1 MSGRAGRADNGEA
14 RVGGGAAAGR
24 GAGEGAGTGRGA
36 GRRAGAVGRE
46 GLGRRTWTAIVLLG
60 LAGQIAW
67 NVENSWFNTFV
78 YDRITPD
85 PTPVAIM
92 VAVSAVVATLT
103 TLFMGTLSDR
113 LGKRKVFLLGGYIAW
128 ALATAAFPLAA
139 WAETVTTAIV
149 LVILLDAVMTF
160 FGSTANDATFNA
172 WVTDVTT
179 ARNRGLVE
187 GVLAVM
193 PVLATMIGMG
203 LSGFL
208 IEAVGYEPFFLSL
221 GGLVLVMGVAGGL
234 LVREAPPGGVA
245 DPDRVS
251 DATRRSE
258 AVEIGNSQGVGG
270 RAGGVV
276 RPGDGAG
283 ERGVRSGD
291 GGRGSDAAGGPGVR
305 RGDSVWSRLRRIVRR
320 EELSAN
326 RELYLVFATI
336 AVASTAVQITMPY
349 EVIYL
354 NNHVG
359 LDKGTVGIITAM
371 VAPALL
377 LLALP
382 VGRLTDRGLGF
393 WAAAI
398 GYVVAALGALGF
410 SLAGDVVMLAVF
422 GVLKSVVFV
431 VVIVL
436 GAWHRNLL
444 PEDERGTY
452 QGVRLIFQ
460 VMLPM
465 VIGPFVGSLIIR
477 AVGVPVVLD
486 GQAGFVPP
494 PAIYWASAVVM
505 LLALVP
511 LALLRRHGGVATAR
525 PAPSAAS

>member
-1 MSGRAGRADNGEA
+1 MSAADGEGLAGERASA
-14 RVGGGAAAGR
+14 GGGLAG
-24 GAGEGAGTGRGA
+24 GRK
-36 GRRAGAVGRE
+36 
-46 GLGRRTWTAIVLLG
+46 LGGRTWTAIVLLG

-113 LGKRKVFLLGGYIAW
+113 LGKRKVFLLAGYVAW
-128 ALATAAFPLAA
+128 AIATAAFPIAS
-139 WAETVTTAIV
+139 WADAVTTAIV

-179 ARNRGLVE
+179 PSNRGFVE

-208 IEAVGYEPFFLSL
+208 IDAFGYETFFLSL
-221 GGLVLVMGVAGGL
+221 GGVVLAMGLAGGL
-234 LVREAPPGGVA
+234 LVQEAPRPAAAVSVA
-245 DPDRVS
+245 VS
-251 DATRRSE
+251 V
-258 AVEIGNSQGVGG
+258 AVTTS
-270 RAGGVV
+270 
-276 RPGDGAG
+276 
-283 ERGVRSGD
+283 
-291 GGRGSDAAGGPGVR
+291 GPGEE
-305 RGDSVWSRLRRIVRR
+305 GTMPGPGLGVWARLRRILRR
-320 EELSAN
+320 DQLAAN
-326 RELYLVFATI
+326 RELYLVFATM
-336 AVASTAVQITMPY
+336 AVSSTAVQITMPY

-359 LDKGTVGIITAM
+359 LDKGTVGLITAM

-382 VGRLTDRGLGF
+382 VGKLTDRGFGF
-393 WAAAI
+393 IAAAV
-398 GYVVAALGALGF
+398 GYVVAAAGAIGF
-410 SLAGDVVMLAVF
+410 SLVGDVAMLAVF

-444 PEDERGTY
+444 PEDARGTY
-452 QGVRLIFQ
+452 QGVRLFFQ

-465 VIGPFVGSLIIR
+465 IIGPFAGSLIIR
-477 AVGVPVVLD
+477 AAGLPVVID
-486 GQAGFVPP
+486 GQSGFVPP
-494 PAIYWASAVVM
+494 PAIYWASAAVM
-505 LLALVP
+505 LLAIVP
-511 LALLRRHGGVATAR
+511 LWMVRRRGGVAG
-525 PAPSAAS
+525 PAPAVA